1 MNHFDKIALALPAA
15 DLDGVLLTGEYNR
28 FYASGFAT
36 TGTDGVALVTTE
48 GNFYFTDSRYIEAAE
63 NTVEN
68 AAIGLADREKGY
80 VAWLGEALALTG
92 ARRIGF
98 EDETMTVAEH
108 RLYSE
113 KLQAELVPASA
124 FLRELRA
131 QKDPEELERM
141 EQAQRIAEKAL
152 GQILAEIR
160 PGVTEKEIAARLQY
174 LMLHF
179 GAERMSFDPIV
190 ASGPNGSMPHA
201 VPTERRIQT
210 GEFVTMDFGCVYKGY
225 CSDMTRTVCVGR
237 PTEEMKRVYETV
249 LRAQLT
255 GIAAARAGATGTQID
270 GAAREVIRRAGYG
283 EYFGHAFGHGV
294 GAEIHES
301 PNATPG
307 NDKPLPVGSVIS
319 AEPGIY
325 LPGRFGV
332 RIEDVLVLEEFHS
345 QIPISAM
352 LNYLDIYP
360 LTLPARYTDRIAC
373 YTKVYITSNIPLE
386 EQYRDIQRY
395 QMETWRAFLR
405 RVQNVIEYL
414 PDGSTVQHKK
424 GGIPYDPK

>member
-1 MNHFDKIALALPAA
+1 MNHFDKIAAALPAA
-15 DLDGVLLTGEYNR
+15 GLDGVLLTGEYNR

-36 TGTDGVALVTTE
+36 IGTDGVALVTTK

-68 AAIGLADREKGY
+68 AAIGLADRKKGY
-80 VAWLGEALALTG
+80 IAWLGEALALTG
-92 ARRIGF
+92 ARRLGF
-98 EDETMTVAEH
+98 EDESMTVAEH

-131 QKDPEELERM
+131 QKDPEELERL
-141 EQAQRIAEKAL
+141 ERAQRIAEQAL
-152 GQILAEIR
+152 GQILTEIR

-179 GAERMSFDPIV
+179 GAEKMSFDPIV

-201 VPTERRIQT
+201 VPTERKIRP

-237 PTEEMKRVYETV
+237 PTEEMERVYETV
-249 LRAQLT
+249 LKAQLA
-255 GIAAARAGATGTQID
+255 GIAAARAGVTGAEID
-270 GAAREVIRRAGYG
+270 GAAREVIRQAGYG
-283 EYFGHAFGHGV
+283 EFFGHSFGHGV
-294 GAEIHES
+294 GVEIHES
-301 PNATPG
+301 PNASPA
-307 NDKPLPVGSVIS
+307 NDKPMAVGSVIS

-332 RIEDVLVLEEFHS
+332 RIEDVIVLTEDGCR
-345 QIPISAM
+345 
-352 LNYLDIYP
+352 N
-360 LTLPARYTDRIAC
+360 
-373 YTKVYITSNIPLE
+373 IT
-386 EQYRDIQRY
+386 
-395 QMETWRAFLR
+395 RA
-405 RVQNVIEYL
+405 
-414 PDGSTVQHKK
+414 
-424 GGIPYDPK
+424 PKELLCL